1 MKLSKYIFNISLFLA
16 GTSICMP
23 VIANP
28 NTAITATPK
37 TKQPASAN
45 AQNVFWND
53 AYGKVY
59 YSINSAPSPVV
70 KLALEM
76 FSSDMKMVLGHE
88 AKEKANANIQIF
100 QLDQLTN
107 KEFSALEKLNT
118 PLHQFITQKDAFWL
132 GTRNGRMIVVGS
144 DARGTAYGILELSKM
159 AGVSAWSDYLGLQP
173 AQRTSLAVK
182 PGFESLQIPAV
193 DYRGFL
199 LNQAPWMKGKNE
211 KSLCQLMLRLK
222 ANLIWI
228 DEDKN
233 HQSFDKS
240 TLESY
245 DILVAEDNKVN
256 ETVMGKKHGK
266 SHKKHKKEINN
277 VKMVWQDDLLSF
289 NSTSPGLLLTELSSD
304 LLHTQEKSHGSKKHK
319 EHGNH
324 HNAEEAWIA
333 NVTHPAT
340 TAYQTSL
347 FMDMAW
353 NKQSVKANSLE
364 KHLNN
369 WLIQAFGNK
378 TGNSL
383 MPIMREYYRLTS
395 IRQTE
400 YMSMP
405 YGDMGFH
412 SGEFCN
418 ELEHYLDDY
427 DHLKAKVSKLGNS
440 LPSTQQAGF
449 DQLIKKPI
457 FISALTAEKELEAQE
472 ARHIARPGLFQQ
484 DDEAKAAAA
493 LSLRAYQQ
501 LKALDPTAL
510 PPALPGKLTDKEVK
524 LYVQDAFDRN
534 EDLQPLTYAQLKYYN
549 SMNACQWNKIFQTVK
564 ADENKQAA
572 SQSTQQAASQQA
584 AVTLIPFL
592 GHSQKAVLL
601 AKGTILRY
609 GIDTDAS
616 GDARFTLA
624 AIPDYTNTLGDRRV
638 SISIDKSSPVIIS
651 LKDAYKQKDWKF
663 DIWRG
668 QILKSFFVTL
678 DEGYHTIE
686 IKALDDNVILD
697 QWALD
702 FDVDRE
708 YYVIPVKK

>member
-1 MKLSKYIFNISLFLA
+1 MKLSKYIFSISLFLA
-16 GTSICMP
+16 GSSIYMP
-23 VIANP
+23 VVANP
-28 NTAITATPK
+28 SNAITATPK
-37 TKQPASAN
+37 AKQPASAS

-76 FSSDMKMVLGHE
+76 FSSDMEMVLGHE

-107 KEFSALEKLNT
+107 KEFSALEKLNP
-118 PLHQFITQKDAFWL
+118 PLHQFITQKDAFWI
-132 GTRNGRMIVVGS
+132 GTRKGKMIVVGS

-159 AGVSAWSDYLGLQP
+159 AGVSAWTDYLGLKA
-173 AQRTSLAVK
+173 AQRNSLAVK
-182 PGFESLQIPAV
+182 PGFESLQIPNV

-199 LNQAPWMKGKNE
+199 LNQAPWMKGKND
-211 KSLCQLMLRLK
+211 KALCQLMLRLK
-222 ANLIWI
+222 ANVLWI
-228 DEDKN
+228 DDDKA

-240 TLESY
+240 ILENY

-256 ETVMGKKHGK
+256 ETVMGKKRGK
-266 SHKKHKKEINN
+266 SHKKHKKEINQ
-277 VKMVWQDDLLSF
+277 VKMVGEDDQLSL

-304 LLHTQEKSHGSKKHK
+304 LLHPQEKAHGSKKHK
-319 EHGNH
+319 EHGTHH
-324 HNAEEAWIA
+324 HNEEEAWIVNVA
-333 NVTHPAT
+333 NPEAS
-340 TAYQTSL
+340 AYQTSL
-347 FMDMAW
+347 FMEMAW
-353 NKQSVKANSLE
+353 NKRAVKASTLE
-364 KHLNN
+364 KHLSN
-369 WLIQAFGNK
+369 WLTQAFGTK
-378 TGNSL
+378 TANSVLPL
-383 MPIMREYYRLTS
+383 MKEYYRLTS

-405 YGDMGFH
+405 YGEMEFH

-418 ELEHYLDDY
+418 ELEHYLYDY
-427 DHLKAKVSKLGNS
+427 DLLKAKVSKVENS
-440 LPSTQQAGF
+440 LPASQKKGF
-449 DQLIKKPI
+449 QNLIKKPI
-457 FISALTAEKELEAQE
+457 LISALTAEKELEAQE
-472 ARHIARPGLFQQ
+472 ARHIARPGLFQN

-493 LSLRAYQQ
+493 LSLRAYLQ
-501 LKALDPTAL
+501 LKALDPTAQ

-534 EDLQPLTYAQLKYYN
+534 EDLQPLTYAQLRNYS
-549 SMNACQWNKIFQTVK
+549 SMNACQWNKIYQTVK
-564 ADENKQAA
+564 VDEEKQ
-572 SQSTQQAASQQA
+572 TASQQA
-584 AVTLIPFL
+584 AATLIPFL

-601 AKGTILRY
+601 SKGTTLRY

-624 AIPDYTNTLGDRRV
+624 AIPDYNNNLGERRV
-638 SISIDKSSPVIIS
+638 SVSIDKAAPVIIS
-651 LKDAYKQKDWKF
+651 LKDAYQQKDWKLSV
-663 DIWRG
+663 WRG
-668 QILKSFFVTL
+668 QILKNFFVTL

-702 FDVDRE
+702 FDIDRE

>member
-1 MKLSKYIFNISLFLA
+1 MKLAKYIFNISLFLA

-23 VIANP
+23 VAANP
-28 NTAITATPK
+28 GTATAAILK
-37 TKQPASAN
+37 AKQPASAN

-53 AYGKVY
+53 AYGKVF

-76 FSSDMKMVLGHE
+76 FSNDMKMVLGHE
-88 AKEKANANIQIF
+88 AKEKTNANILIF

-118 PLHQFITQKDAFWL
+118 PLHQFITQKDAFWI

-159 AGVSAWSDYLGLQP
+159 AGVSAWTDYLGLQP

-182 PGFESLQIPAV
+182 PGFESLQIPNV

-199 LNQAPWMKGKNE
+199 LNQAPWMKGKND
-211 KSLCQLMLRLK
+211 KALCQLMLRLK
-222 ANLIWI
+222 ANVLWI
-228 DEDKN
+228 DDNKE
-233 HQSFDKS
+233 HQNFDKS
-240 TLESY
+240 TLENY

-266 SHKKHKKEINN
+266 SHKKHKKEINH
-277 VKMVWQDDLLSF
+277 VKMVWDNDQLSF
-289 NSTSPGLLLTELSSD
+289 NSTSPGLLLTELRDD
-304 LLHTQEKSHGSKKHK
+304 LLHPLEKSHGGKKHK

-324 HNAEEAWIA
+324 HNATEEAWIA
-333 NVTHPAT
+333 NVTDPITA
-340 TAYQTSL
+340 AYQTSL
-347 FMDMAW
+347 FMEMAW
-353 NKQSVKANSLE
+353 NKQAVKASNLE

-369 WLIQAFGNK
+369 WLIQAFGTK

-405 YGDMGFH
+405 YGDMEFH

-418 ELEHYLDDY
+418 ELEHYLYDY
-427 DHLKAKVSKLGNS
+427 DQLKARVSKIENS
-440 LPSTQQAGF
+440 IPSAQKEGF
-449 DQLIKKPI
+449 TNLIKKPI
-457 FISALTAEKELEAQE
+457 LISALTAEKELEAQE

-501 LKALDPTAL
+501 LKTLDPTTQ
-510 PPALPGKLTDKEVK
+510 PPTLPGKLTDKEVK

-534 EDLQPLTYAQLKYYN
+534 EDLQPLTYAQLKYYS

-564 ADENKQAA
+564 VDDDKQTAN
-572 SQSTQQAASQQA
+572 QQA

-601 AKGTILRY
+601 AKGTTLRY

-624 AIPDYTNTLGDRRV
+624 AIPDYNNNLGDRRV
-638 SISIDKSSPVIIS
+638 SVSIDKSTPVIIS

-668 QILKSFFVTL
+668 QVLKNFFVTL